1 MLNKNQNNHGHLF
14 VKVSA
19 ALAAM
24 AIVSATSVEMYQIFG
39 ENKNMTSA
47 QNQTTVTTND
57 TKAGRI
63 IVNTSD
69 IDLSSGSWSG
79 RYFYEYPVTVTAVP
93 NPGYRFRGWSD
104 GKTESTVEITING
117 GVTAN
122 AIFEKE

>member
-47 QNQTTVTTND
+47 QNQTSSQQMTPQTPTQRKRQQARHPPKSPVQ
-57 TKAGRI
+57 AGSILR
-63 IVNTSD
+63 
-69 IDLSSGSWSG
+69 L
-79 RYFYEYPVTVTAVP
+79 RPM
-93 NPGYRFRGWSD
+93 R
-104 GKTESTVEITING
+104 
-117 GVTAN
+117 
-122 AIFEKE
+122 